1 MALLQAIPDL
11 RGEDEEQDQVLA
23 VLAGRFSPEDLQ
35 LLYQIAI
42 MTRRDL
48 DFAPDARGGF
58 EMALLRM
65 LAFRPTGA
73 PPLVSPPASP
83 GTVRVAASSAR
94 AAGTAAAP
102 STGVG
107 AAAAPPPD
115 AAAAVRVPASAPSAD
130 WPSVVAAMALQGP
143 AGQLAAHCVLVGRAR
158 DLVKLRLDRAG
169 EVFHRAQ
176 LVQKLTQALSL
187 HYGEPV
193 RLEITVADADRIEPT
208 PARQQAQVADERL
221 KAAEQAI
228 DSDPAV
234 LAMRDIFGA
243 TVLPGSVKPLK

>member
-1 MALLQAIPDL
+1 
-11 RGEDEEQDQVLA
+11 
-23 VLAGRFSPEDLQ
+23 
-35 LLYQIAI
+35 
-42 MTRRDL
+42 
-48 DFAPDARGGF
+48 
-58 EMALLRM
+58 
-65 LAFRPTGA
+65 
-73 PPLVSPPASP
+73 
-83 GTVRVAASSAR
+83 
-94 AAGTAAAP
+94 
-102 STGVG
+102 
-107 AAAAPPPD
+107 
-115 AAAAVRVPASAPSAD
+115 
-130 WPSVVAAMALQGP
+130 MALQGP

-169 EVFHRAQ
+169 EMFNRPQ
-176 LVQKLTQALSL
+176 LVQKLTQALSR

-193 RLEITVADADRIEPT
+193 RLDVTVADADRIEPT